1 MSEPVPADQVPDPE
15 DLRIR
20 LPVNGAVRQDSKT
33 KEMVFGI
40 PRLIATA
47 SRIMTLEP
55 GDVMATGT
63 PSGVWPIAHGDILD
77 AGIQGVGRLPCT
89 VAARNR

>member
-33 KEMVFGI
+33 EMVFGI